1 MIFLLVAQALAL
13 VVLLVRLS
21 SGRTRLPPV
30 EPCGPGER
38 GEIGGATASVLVAT
52 LNEAARIGPCL
63 AGLERQGPAMLEA
76 IVVDSRSSDGT
87 GTLVEAA
94 AARDARFRLATDPP
108 LGAGWVGKVWALEHG
123 LALARAEW
131 VLGVDADTEP
141 EPGLVCGAI
150 RAALAHDL
158 DVVSFSPRFADQTA
172 AEQWLQPSML
182 VTLIYRF
189 GAAGT
194 TAAPGRVMA
203 NGQCFLARRDVLVA
217 HGGYAPA
224 RGSFADDVTLA
235 RHLAAC
241 GARVGFLDGSRLY
254 AVRSYSSAREMWR
267 EWGRSID
274 LKDATT
280 PLRQW
285 SDVAFLVLVQ
295 ALPLPL
301 LVALPFTAA
310 PGGIARGLVA
320 VNATLLAI
328 RVLLGVALR
337 GSYDRTRWTFWLAA
351 AADPLAV
358 LRVVLSTLSRRRTW
372 RGRAYDPAATGRR

>member
-1 MIFLLVAQALAL
+1 MIFLFVAQALAL
-13 VVLLVRLS
+13 VVLLARLA
-21 SGRTRLPPV
+21 SGRTRQPPT
-30 EPCGPGER
+30 EPCAPSEMAAAG
-38 GEIGGATASVLVAT
+38 TTVSVMVAT

-63 AGLERQGPAMLEA
+63 AGLERQGATMLEA
-76 IVVDSRSSDGT
+76 IIVDSRSSDGT
-87 GTLVEAA
+87 DAMIEATA
-94 AARDARFRLATDPP
+94 AHDPRFRLVHDPP
-108 LGAGWVGKVWALEHG
+108 LPDGWVGKVWALEHG
-123 LALARAEW
+123 LSLARGEW
-131 VLGVDADTEP
+131 VLGIDADTAP
-141 EPGLVCGAI
+141 EPGMVCGAI
-150 RAALAHDL
+150 RAATEHGY

-194 TAAPGRVMA
+194 TTDPQRVMA
-203 NGQCFLARRDVLVA
+203 NGQCFLARRDVLLA

-224 RGSFADDVTLA
+224 RASFADDVTLA
-235 RHLAAC
+235 RHLATH

-285 SDVAFLVLVQ
+285 SDVAFLVLAQ
-295 ALPLPL
+295 GLPLPL
-301 LVALPFTAA
+301 LIALSLASVS
-310 PGGIARGLVA
+310 GGIARALII
-320 VNATLLAI
+320 VNAILLAI
-328 RVLLGVALR
+328 RILLGFALR
-337 GSYDRTRWTFWLAA
+337 GSYDRTRWTFWLSA

-372 RGRAYDPAATGRR
+372 RGRAYGAMVASGH

>member
-1 MIFLLVAQALAL
+1 MIFLLAAQALAL

-38 GEIGGATASVLVAT
+38 GEIDGATASVLVAT

-63 AGLERQGPAMLEA
+63 AGLERQGPAMLEV

-87 GTLVEAA
+87 GALVEAA
-94 AARDARFRLATDPP
+94 AARDARFRLVTDPP

-123 LALARAEW
+123 LALACGEW
-131 VLGVDADTEP
+131 VLGMDADTEP

-194 TAAPGRVMA
+194 TADPGRVMA

-235 RHLAAC
+235 RHLASC

-285 SDVAFLVLVQ
+285 SDVAFLALVQ

-301 LVALPFTAA
+301 LVALPFTSAA
-310 PGGIARGLVA
+310 GGIARGLVA

-358 LRVVLSTLSRRRTW
+358 LRVVISTLSRRRTW
-372 RGRAYDPAATGRR
+372 RGRAYDPAVTR